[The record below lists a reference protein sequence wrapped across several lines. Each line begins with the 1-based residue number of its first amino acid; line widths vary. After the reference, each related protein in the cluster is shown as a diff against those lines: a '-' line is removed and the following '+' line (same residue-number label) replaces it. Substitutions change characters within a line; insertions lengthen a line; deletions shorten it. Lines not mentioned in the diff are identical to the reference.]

1 MTDDTQ
7 KIEKPIIESIRD
19 FIQKKILTN
28 GERLNIEF
36 LGNEPT
42 QYVIEEI
49 PCTTVLT
56 EDIDGSSS
64 RQYKFNFA
72 SREYFG
78 QEARQNIENSKFY
91 ENFAR
96 LLEEC
101 TANDDLPELTGGRQ
115 STKIKALSSGY
126 VYSTTPDLD
135 KAKYQIQCILEYDQD
150 AL

>member
-1 MTDDTQ
+1 MAEDTQ
-7 KIEKPIIESIRD
+7 TIEKPIIESIRD

-28 GERLNIEF
+28 GERLNVEF
-36 LGNEPT
+36 LGSEPT
-42 QYVIEEI
+42 QYVIEEV
-49 PCTTVLT
+49 PCTTTLIPY
-56 EDIDGSSS
+56 IDGSSY

-72 SREYFG
+72 SREYFS

-101 TANDDLPELTGGRQ
+101 TEKDDLPTLDGGRQ
-115 STKIKALSSGY
+115 AVLIKALSSGY
-126 VYSTTPDLD
+126 VFSTTPDLD
-135 KAKYQIQCILEYDQD
+135 KAKYQIQCVLEYNQD